1 MSDNIIKFEFERPIN
16 VKNIITIFYMEF
28 SKDFVFDG
36 ERHDFWEM
44 VYIDRG
50 EIICTADERQ
60 FVLKGGELTFHKPN
74 EFHAI
79 RSNGTVAPNVSVMTF
94 ESNDPSMK
102 HFEEKIIRLS
112 AEEKTLLSMLFREGL
127 SAYEMVDKRNP
138 LLLQL
143 KKIEDAPFGSS
154 QMTKNLLEI
163 FLITLYRNTNVFAKQ
178 SRYYYKVNGVSI
190 PLQVK
195 ELLDLLQETVYERL
209 TVGEIARRMGKSV
222 SAVKALFASYQ
233 SGGMMRYVNYLKIEE
248 AKKLIREGVYNI
260 TQISELL
267 RFDTPQYF
275 SITFKRFVK
284 MSPQEYK
291 KSILY

>member
-1 MSDNIIKFEFERPIN
+1 MSDKFIRFEFERPIN
-16 VKNIITIFYMEF
+16 VENIITIFYMEF

-50 EIICTADERQ
+50 EIVCTADQRQ

-79 RSNGTVAPNVSVMTF
+79 RSNGTVAPNVSIMTF
-94 ESNDPSMK
+94 ESKDPFMK

-112 AEEKTLLSMLFREGL
+112 SEEKTLLSMLFREGL

-138 LLLQL
+138 LLQQL
-143 KKIEDAPFGSS
+143 KRVENAPFGSS

-163 FLITLYRNTNVFAKQ
+163 FLITLHRNTDVLAKQ
-178 SRYYYKVNGVSI
+178 SRYHYKVNGVSI

-195 ELLDLLQETVYERL
+195 ELVDFLQETVYERL
-209 TVGEIARRMGKSV
+209 TVKEIARRMGKSI
-222 SAVKALFASYQ
+222 STVKSLFASYQ

-248 AKKLIREGVYNI
+248 AKKLIREGAYNV

-267 RFDTPQYF
+267 HFDTPQYF

-291 KSILY
+291 KSILH